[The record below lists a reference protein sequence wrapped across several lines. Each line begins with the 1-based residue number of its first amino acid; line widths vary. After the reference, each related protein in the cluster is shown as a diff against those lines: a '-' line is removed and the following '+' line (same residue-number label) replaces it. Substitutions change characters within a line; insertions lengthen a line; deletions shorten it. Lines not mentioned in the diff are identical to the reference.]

1 MNAELEKT
9 RVQIKAV
16 KESLDALRQREQEIL
31 EHEREAYFINVDEG
45 IIKDDVSPEQVNY
58 VMGQSAGYVSGF
70 RAAINT
76 IVSALADE
84 YRDIRMTE
92 TELYMLVEL
101 GEAKE
106 RAWLKDN
113 KQRKL
118 LEKNGWEQ
126 DFNDP
131 SSCFAWKK
139 KAPETGVLYAEEDD

>member
-16 KESLDALRQREQEIL
+16 KESLEALEQREREIL
-31 EHEREAYFINVDEG
+31 EHERDAHFINVDEG
-45 IIKDDVSPEQVNY
+45 IIKDDASPELVNY

-70 RAAINT
+70 RAAIST

-101 GEAKE
+101 GEARE

-113 KQRKL
+113 KQMKL
-118 LEKNGWEQ
+118 LEKNGWER
-126 DFNDP
+126 DFHGP
-131 SSCFAWKK
+131 SFPVWKK
-139 KAPETGVLYAEEDD
+139 KAPEIVDEENE